1 MLNTQDL
8 DAAVK
13 SGVITAEQAA
23 ALRRGSANPV
33 LTPETETPRVTRGFN
48 DVLLALGTALIG
60 LALMS
65 QWFVSGGTISPAVL
79 RHDPRHVGD
88 LGTPRRPP

>member
-1 MLNTQDL
+1 MLNNQDL

-23 ALRRGSANPV
+23 ALRRKTI
-33 LTPETETPRVTRGFN
+33 TPTFGGETETPRVTRGFN
-48 DVLLALGTALIG
+48 DVMLALGTAIIT

-65 QWFVSGGTISPAVL
+65 Q
-79 RHDPRHVGD
+79 
-88 LGTPRRPP
+88 